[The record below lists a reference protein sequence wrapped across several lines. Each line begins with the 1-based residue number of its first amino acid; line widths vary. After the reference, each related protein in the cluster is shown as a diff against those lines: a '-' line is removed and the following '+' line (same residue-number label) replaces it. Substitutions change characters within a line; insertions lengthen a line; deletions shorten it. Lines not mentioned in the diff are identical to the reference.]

1 MEKDPPE
8 TTERMNKDLEDR
20 LVGLAISVV
29 RMTEGMPM
37 SPAGRYYGGQVL
49 RSTGS
54 AALNYGEAQ
63 GGETHRDFTHKLKIA
78 RKEIRESHLSMRIIS
93 GASLH
98 PDKALIAAISGEVGQ
113 LLAILTAAVKTAE
126 KRSGR
131 K

>member
-1 MEKDPPE
+1 MSQYLSDSSEPVK
-8 TTERMNKDLEDR
+8 KDLEER
-20 LVGLAISVV
+20 LVSFAINIV

-37 SPAGRYYGGQVL
+37 TPAGRYYGGQVL
-49 RSTGS
+49 RSSGS

-63 GGETHRDFTHKLKIA
+63 GGETHRDFTHKLKIS
-78 RKEIRESHLSMRIIS
+78 RKEIRESLLSMRIIK
-93 GASLH
+93 GATLH
-98 PDKALIAAISGEVGQ
+98 PDKDFLIVLSDEVRQ